1 MAYITL
7 ELKEKA
13 MKMAKKEGL
22 TMKALLSFLLKGYT
36 EQEIVLTSKRR
47 QPRGIFFET
56 EELSDEEIELVSKSS
71 KIQSLHKRLQ
81 EL

>member
-1 MAYITL
+1 MTSPIVVQVDT

-36 EQEIVLTSKRR
+36 EQEIILTSRR
-47 QPRGIFFET
+47 RPSQ
-56 EELSDEEIELVSKSS
+56 
-71 KIQSLHKRLQ
+71 
-81 EL
+81 